1 MAAALRSRSEMGKA
15 RCDVAFAPQLHL
27 PPFSGRQN
35 GPH

>member
-15 RCDVAFAPQLHL
+15 RCDVAFALQLQR
-27 PPFSGRQN
+27 PPLFGRQN